1 MKKYIVV
8 ILALVVG
15 NTVQAE
21 NIKGEHDRAV
31 RARAAAKLTAC
42 LEGDLTACECKSL
55 DEARAKR
62 EYAVSR
68 ANSNYRSKVFRCEQS
83 GARATLRMAIVDK
96 DWMTAAWLINSNLI
110 EVKGAQ
116 YVNADCENNQSV
128 VAALDLV
135 EISVNKLA
143 QVEQKLVEAQCD

>member
-1 MKKYIVV
+1 
-8 ILALVVG
+8 
-15 NTVQAE
+15 
-21 NIKGEHDRAV
+21 
-31 RARAAAKLTAC
+31 
-42 LEGDLTACECKSL
+42 
-55 DEARAKR
+55 
-62 EYAVSR
+62 
-68 ANSNYRSKVFRCEQS
+68 
-83 GARATLRMAIVDK
+83 MAIVDK